1 MNLGVLAGSL
11 AAVLALAALAHL
23 LGLGGD
29 ARLTEDAARQLAEAH
44 DFDAVTIVLRDEGR
58 SALATDWQGHRLAI
72 RRHGSHFVAE
82 ALSGHDG

>member
-1 MNLGVLAGSL
+1 MNVAVLAGSL

-29 ARLTEDAARQLAEAH
+29 ARLTEDAARALAYDH
-44 DFDAVTIVLRDEGR
+44 DFDAATIVLDDER
-58 SALATDWQGHRLAI
+58 RTALATDGQGNRLRI

-82 ALSGHDG
+82 ALDCNDG